1 MRPCYELWIMRCSIS
16 VRPIFFVG
24 FSIIYRIGNLFGKS
38 FAPSMNT
45 FLLAFHQCIQR
56 IKEYGLNT
64 IFSLVLA
71 KSCKTGII
79 KHSVLPDPVPVVTTM
94 VCGREESIVLQLSV

>member
-24 FSIIYRIGNLFGKS
+24 LSIIYRIGNLFGKS

-64 IFSLVLA
+64 IFFIGFSQILQNWYH
-71 KSCKTGII
+71 KTFCF
-79 KHSVLPDPVPVVTTM
+79 T
-94 VCGREESIVLQLSV
+94 